1 MMLAFVVYHTTQL
14 TQTARPHTLEA
25 KHIHI
30 YVYKK
35 KKSNIVLKLRGGA
48 LIYMSQLPAD
58 YW

>member
-25 KHIHI
+25 KHINI

-35 KKSNIVLKLRGGA
+35 KKSNVVLKLRGGA